1 MAATNTS
8 DRLGVLI
15 VGLGGAVAST
25 LAAGLELIRQGEA
38 DRTGLP
44 LASFDHVGLAPYEAI
59 EIAGWDLNPDDL
71 AAAVATH
78 RVLPSSDTA
87 RVGKQLSLIKPW
99 PAAGST
105 AFCRN
110 VDGSNRF
117 TTNSLLGA
125 IEQLRL
131 DIRTFSQRTYLAIVT
146 VKHLRILPACYLSSR
161 PRVV

>member
-131 DIRTFSQRTYLAIVT
+131 DIRTYLAIVT